1 MAGDYALS
9 AIWSNLELL
18 LGIIA
23 ANVAISRS
31 IYAFFRDDK
40 ATASLSGYSSTNIR
54 LGYLKQD
61 ELRNNVM
68 KDTASTI
75 ARHPSTSKSE
85 ESEAPL
91 ISVYNNTLV
100 SPSLLNSQTK
110 SQG

>member
-9 AIWSNLELL
+9 AIWSNLELF

-31 IYAFFRDDK
+31 IYAFFCDDK
-40 ATASLSGYSSTNIR
+40 TAASLSGYSSTNIR

-61 ELRNNVM
+61 ELRNNVT
-68 KDTASTI
+68 KDRASTI
-75 ARHPSTSKSE
+75 ARRPSASKSE

-91 ISVYNNTLV
+91 ISV
-100 SPSLLNSQTK
+100 SLTVASSTVNSRHAC
-110 SQG
+110 